1 MEAKEQLN
9 EINQHISDALEQ
21 WATIMWVAEADEWS
35 HYLNY
40 NYNDAFNA
48 IKICVHV
55 LQNIAIKSGYIKN
68 EDDVIERSIAF
79 RKAVKDFCGLST
91 NELGDMI
98 LNNK

>member
-1 MEAKEQLN
+1 MNEKEYIK
-9 EINQHISDALEQ
+9 EVNQHISNALEQ
-21 WATIMWVAEADEWS
+21 WSTIMWVAEADEWS

-68 EDDVIERSIAF
+68 EDDAIERSIAF

-91 NELGDMI
+91 NELCEMI
-98 LNNK
+98 SNNK